1 MSKLPNGLTIK
12 QTKFCQNLIIPPH
25 TATQAAI
32 SAGYSPHIA
41 KTIGHRLKTNP
52 KVQAYLKSLQSDL
65 ESQMTVSYEW
75 KLNKLK
81 QIVEAFIESKEN
93 LSSSKVNSA
102 IQAISEMNKMQG
114 HYSPE
119 KHVNVNIKTDPDLQ
133 QLEDLIKQ
141 HGKNY

>member
-1 MSKLPNGLTIK
+1 MSKLPNGLTIR

-25 TATQAAI
+25 NATQSAI
-32 SAGYSPHIA
+32 SAGYSRHIA
-41 KTIGHRLKTNP
+41 KTIGSRLKANP
-52 KVQAYLKSLQSDL
+52 KIQEYLKSLQSDL

-75 KLNKLK
+75 KLDKLK

-93 LSSSKVNSA
+93 LISNKVNSA

-133 QLEDLIKQ
+133 QLENLINQ
-141 HGKNY
+141 HGKEY